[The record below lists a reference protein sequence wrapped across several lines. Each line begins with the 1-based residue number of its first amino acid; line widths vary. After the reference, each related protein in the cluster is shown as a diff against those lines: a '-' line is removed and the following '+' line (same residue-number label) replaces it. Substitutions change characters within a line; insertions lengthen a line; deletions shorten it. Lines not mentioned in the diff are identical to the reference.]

1 MGSVRLTK
9 DSGSVWKNFHSVFW
23 ETFSIFVIGDA
34 SGTEMTYFIFNENI
48 KFEPLIV
55 KYF

>member
-9 DSGSVWKNFHSVFW
+9 DRLRECLENFLSVFW

-34 SGTEMTYFIFNENI
+34 MVQ
-48 KFEPLIV
+48 K
-55 KYF
+55 